1 MKPIDTHILRRI
13 KAYFDRDTSRILI
26 VSDVMGIFDLTRPEV
41 KEALRFLTDYGL
53 LGIDR
58 RSNIDKFFSV
68 NRNCPV
74 NVKHKKKREQITNFV
89 GANWS

>member
-53 LGIDR
+53 LGIDK
-58 RSNIDKFFSV
+58 RSNIDKFFSI

-74 NVKHKKKREQITNFV
+74 NAKHKKKREQITNFV
-89 GANWS
+89 GATI

>member
-13 KAYFDRDTSRILI
+13 KAYFDRDKDRMLI
-26 VSDVMGIFDLTRPEV
+26 VSDVMFTFNLTRPEA

-58 RSNIDKFFSV
+58 RKHIDRFYSI
-68 NRNCPV
+68 NRQVPV
-74 NVKHKKKREQITNFV
+74 NVKHKKKREEVSNFV
-89 GANWS
+89 GATI